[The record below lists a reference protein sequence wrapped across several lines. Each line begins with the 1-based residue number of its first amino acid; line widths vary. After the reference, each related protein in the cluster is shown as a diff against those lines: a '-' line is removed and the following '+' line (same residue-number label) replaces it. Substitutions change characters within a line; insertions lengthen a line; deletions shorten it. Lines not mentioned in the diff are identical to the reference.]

1 MQLQAIAGGYTQNV
15 INGCMQ
21 NLILNNMQPKVQLHD
36 ERALG
41 SAPGRP
47 SASAAFH
54 RPQLWMRAQ
63 ARSPRPIS
71 LRRLSARTISRS
83 SNKAGKNMIDEHF
96 EGRSG
101 SRHYSRWPDPW
112 RREDDWG
119 PITAAVLFFVI
130 LAGLVVYGS
139 GAHL

>member
-21 NLILNNMQPKVQLHD
+21 NFNSQQYATKGTINYMMSEH
-36 ERALG
+36 
-41 SAPGRP
+41 SARLPVGLRL
-47 SASAAFH
+47 
-54 RPQLWMRAQ
+54 RRW
-63 ARSPRPIS
+63 SPRPIS
-71 LRRLSARTISRS
+71 RLPARTISRS
-83 SNKAGKNMIDEHF
+83 SKAGRNMIDEHF

-101 SRHYSRWPDPW
+101 SRHYSRWPNPW

-119 PITAAVLFFVI
+119 PITAAVMFFVI
-130 LAGLVVYGS
+130 LAGLIVYGS